1 MNLSQD
7 IITAFVKITNDNKK
21 KNTETTLYGT
31 TVIQNGSKFVKIDG
45 SDVLTP
51 VQSTAVIRSGA
62 RVTILLKDHQ
72 AIVTGNLTDPS
83 ASSGDVSDI
92 GDIDA
97 RLEAKVDKSEFELT
111 INELLATIAE
121 LTTRVDELTT
131 RVDEL
136 TTRVEK
142 LEKPDSG
149 TTA

>member
-62 RVTILLKDHQ
+62 RVTIMLKDHQ

-97 RLEAKVDKSEFELT
+97 RLETKLDKSEFELT

-131 RVDEL
+131 RV
-136 TTRVEK
+136 EK

>member
-62 RVTILLKDHQ
+62 RVTIMLKDHQ

-97 RLEAKVDKSEFELT
+97 RLAAKLDKSEFELT

-131 RVDEL
+131 RV
-136 TTRVEK
+136 EK

>member
-62 RVTILLKDHQ
+62 RVTIMLKDHQ

-97 RLEAKVDKSEFELT
+97 RLKAKLDKSEFELT

-131 RVDEL
+131 RV
-136 TTRVEK
+136 EK
-142 LEKPDSG
+142 LEKPG

>member
-7 IITAFVKITNDNKK
+7 LITAFAKITNDKK
-21 KNTETTLYGT
+21 DKNTETILYGT
-31 TVIQNGSKFVKIDG
+31 TVIQNGIRYVQIDG
-45 SDVLTP
+45 SNVLTP

-62 RVTILLKDHQ
+62 RVTIMLKDHQ

-92 GDIDA
+92 GDVETA
-97 RLEAKVDKSEFELT
+97 LTTKVDKSEFELT

-131 RVDEL
+131 RV
-136 TTRVEK
+136 EK